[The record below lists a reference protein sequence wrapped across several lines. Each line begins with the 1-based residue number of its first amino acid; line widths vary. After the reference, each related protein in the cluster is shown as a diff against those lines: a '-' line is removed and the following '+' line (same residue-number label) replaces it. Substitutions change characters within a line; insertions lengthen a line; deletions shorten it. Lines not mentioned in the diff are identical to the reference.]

1 MIFATRLQTLF
12 TIKIILV
19 NKLSIINKIYLKC
32 IETINYLNQREFI
45 NLFFKDLFIKIQYKN
60 HIKFNK
66 MCR

>member
-32 IETINYLNQREFI
+32 FETINYLNQSGFI
-45 NLFFKDLFIKIQYKN
+45 NLFFKDLFIRIQHKN

>member
-1 MIFATRLQTLF
+1 MIFATKLQTLF
-12 TIKIILV
+12 TIKIISV

-45 NLFFKDLFIKIQYKN
+45 NLFFKDLFIKN